1 MRALLLKL
9 EPVIWLLFGQGILIG
24 TMLLTPF
31 ILVVGLLV
39 PLGLVDADALSYER
53 AHSIATYWLLGVIP
67 LGQLLLAAILVL
79 PLWKG
84 AHHVRSLMIDFG
96 GGERDRIV
104 GPLLYA
110 IALVGTVMGIL
121 AVVAL

>member
-1 MRALLLKL
+1 MRTLLLKL
-9 EPVIWLLFGQGILIG
+9 EPIIWLLFGQGILIG

-39 PLGLVDADALSYER
+39 PLGIVDADALSYQR
-53 AHSIATYWLLGVIP
+53 AHSIATYSLFGVIP

-84 AHHVRSLMIDFG
+84 AHHVRSLLIDFG
-96 GGERDRIV
+96 GGERDGAV
-104 GPLLYA
+104 GSLLYA
-110 IALVGTVMGIL
+110 IALIGSVAGI
-121 AVVAL
+121 VALVGL